1 MSMTP
6 PPSIVVPAFPSAHAV
21 DLSRLL
27 AAIAQVERVRGS
39 HRRGSHGERGKY
51 QMTRAA
57 WDEDAGGLP
66 FAHAENDAY
75 SDIVARARLVRLR
88 YELLERRLEP
98 SAYNLALC
106 WNGGEGG
113 AVRVILKKWSPPE
126 MRDYAER
133 VSAIYRSP

>member
-1 MSMTP
+1 MSMNP

-66 FAHAENDAY
+66 FAYAENDAY

-88 YELLERRLEP
+88 YELLERRIQPTVFTL
-98 SAYNLALC
+98 AYAWHSGLTATILRKWQPMEARDYAIRVENLAL
-106 WNGGEGG
+106 
-113 AVRVILKKWSPPE
+113 
-126 MRDYAER
+126 ER
-133 VSAIYRSP
+133 TTP

>member
-1 MSMTP
+1 MTP
-6 PPSIVVPAFPSAHAV
+6 APCAIHAPLTLTANV
-21 DLSRLL
+21 DLDHLL

-39 HRRGSHGERGKY
+39 HRRGKHGERGKY

-133 VSAIYRSP
+133 VSALYRSP

>member
-1 MSMTP
+1 MTP
-6 PPSIVVPAFPSAHAV
+6 TPCAIHAPLPLTASV
-21 DLSRLL
+21 DLDRLL

-51 QMTRAA
+51 QMTRDA

-133 VSAIYRSP
+133 VSALYRSP

>member
-1 MSMTP
+1 MTP
-6 PPSIVVPAFPSAHAV
+6 APCAIHAPLPLTAGV
-21 DLSRLL
+21 DLDRLL

-51 QMTRAA
+51 QMRREA

-66 FAHAENDAY
+66 FAYAENDAY

-133 VSAIYRSP
+133 VSALYRSP